1 MRTSFAFISVLVSY
15 CCCNKL
21 LTKISY
27 LKVLEVRSLKWVS
40 WDLNQGVGRTVFL
53 LEALWENL
61 ISCLFELLKSICI
74 PWLLAPSLHLQS
86 QQPYIL

>member
-53 LEALWENL
+53 LEALRENPL
-61 ISCLFELLKSICI
+61 PCFFHFVGVAHI
-74 PWLLAPSLHLQS
+74 P
-86 QQPYIL
+86 